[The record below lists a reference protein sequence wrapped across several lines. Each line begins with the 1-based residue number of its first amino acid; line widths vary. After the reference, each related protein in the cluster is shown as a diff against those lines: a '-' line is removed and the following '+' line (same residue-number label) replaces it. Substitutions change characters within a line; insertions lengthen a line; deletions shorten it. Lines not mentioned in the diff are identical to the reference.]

1 MALCS
6 EKEEAM
12 HKLVSVGFL
21 ALLSS
26 SAHSQE
32 ITTSNTVR
40 VLADGHSGGQ
50 NAAIWK
56 ADCQP
61 GMVLTGI
68 ELAVGGSATTNVIG
82 TAGPWRHSSFIA
94 LRFKRENKSGPGG
107 GGSALDRLWFTH
119 PFAHRLDHCD
129 DACAAERAKDRPD
142 LHMRPCPSP
151 HRRTFRSLS

>member
-68 ELAVGGSATTNVIG
+68 ELAVGGTSHSEFDGDGRPGATFVIHCSRIQPEKKFR
-82 TAGPWRHSSFIA
+82 AGGWGVC
-94 LRFKRENKSGPGG
+94 SGP
-107 GGSALDRLWFTH
+107 
-119 PFAHRLDHCD
+119 
-129 DACAAERAKDRPD
+129 
-142 LHMRPCPSP
+142 
-151 HRRTFRSLS
+151 

>member
-26 SAHSQE
+26 SANSQE
-32 ITTSNTVR
+32 ITTGNTVR

-68 ELAVGGSATTNVIG
+68 ELAVGGTCHYQCDSDGRPVATFVI
-82 TAGPWRHSSFIA
+82 
-94 LRFKRENKSGPGG
+94 
-107 GGSALDRLWFTH
+107 
-119 PFAHRLDHCD
+119 HCSQIQTG
-129 DACAAERAKDRPD
+129 K
-142 LHMRPCPSP
+142 
-151 HRRTFRSLS
+151 

>member
-1 MALCS
+1 
-6 EKEEAM
+6 M

-32 ITTSNTVR
+32 ITTGNTVR

-68 ELAVGGSATTNVIG
+68 ELAVGGTCHNQCDRDGRPVATFVI
-82 TAGPWRHSSFIA
+82 
-94 LRFKRENKSGPGG
+94 
-107 GGSALDRLWFTH
+107 
-119 PFAHRLDHCD
+119 HCTQIQTG
-129 DACAAERAKDRPD
+129 K
-142 LHMRPCPSP
+142 
-151 HRRTFRSLS
+151 